1 MSEFSE
7 LIAMLSLEK
16 YLMSV
21 RSKNFANEFGDL
33 SMQTS
38 LGTWKKSYAHLMQ
51 VGLRLLLSPLGSLSP
66 LSSNIVIR
74 ASCCSV
80 GIGLPVY
87 STYKAI
93 ESKDHNEQ
101 KRWLIYW
108 AAFGSFTLVEVFTDK
123 LISWFPLY
131 YHVKFAFLVWL
142 QLPSTD
148 GAKQLYMNHLRPF
161 FQKHQARAD
170 QITGIAYNE
179 LTRLVNQH
187 QTAVHFAS
195 THAGRVISSVRQL
208 MRGDTTPPTS
218 GGRHISEGET
228 TGQRTIEGA
237 AAPPADTE
245 SDKDD

>member
-1 MSEFSE
+1 MAAF
-7 LIAMLSLEK
+7 
-16 YLMSV
+16 
-21 RSKNFANEFGDL
+21 
-33 SMQTS
+33 
-38 LGTWKKSYAHLMQ
+38 LGSSIPGE

-80 GIGLPVY
+80 GIALPVY

-93 ESKDHNEQ
+93 ESKDHDEQ

-123 LISWFPLY
+123 LISWCPMY

-142 QLPSTD
+142 LLPSTE

-170 QITGIAYNE
+170 QITGMAYSE
-179 LTRLVNQH
+179 LAKLVSKH
-187 QTAVHFAS
+187 QTVVHFAR
-195 THAGRVISSVRQL
+195 THAGTVISSVQQL
-208 MRGDTTPPTS
+208 MRGE
-218 GGRHISEGET
+218 ISAPAPGLRRITEGEA
-228 TGQRTIEGA
+228 TGQETIEGDSK
-237 AAPPADTE
+237 PLPETE

>member
-1 MSEFSE
+1 MAAFLGS
-7 LIAMLSLEK
+7 
-16 YLMSV
+16 
-21 RSKNFANEFGDL
+21 
-33 SMQTS
+33 SM
-38 LGTWKKSYAHLMQ
+38 GGE

-148 GAKQLYMNHLRPF
+148 GAKQLYMNHLCPF

-179 LTRLVNQH
+179 LVCTYLSLFSSFN
-187 QTAVHFAS
+187 ALS
-195 THAGRVISSVRQL
+195 TNSESVRQL